1 MQLKIFGGVG
11 NKDIY
16 VVTLSQA
23 RDYTCLTY
31 SYWHKL
37 EHEPHDN
44 GRRFAALKFD
54 ILINNSIGL
63 QED

>member
-1 MQLKIFGGVG
+1 MPDIF
-11 NKDIY
+11 
-16 VVTLSQA
+16 LLAQA
-23 RDYTCLTY
+23 V
-31 SYWHKL
+31 
-37 EHEPHDN
+37 EHDPHDN